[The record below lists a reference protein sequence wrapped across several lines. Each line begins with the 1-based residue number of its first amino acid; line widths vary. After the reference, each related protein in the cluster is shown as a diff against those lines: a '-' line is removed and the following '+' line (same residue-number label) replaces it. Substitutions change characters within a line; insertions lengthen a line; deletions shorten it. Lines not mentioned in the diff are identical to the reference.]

1 MQERE
6 FLRASPGSL
15 QGLNEDAGWWEQHST
30 GQVLV
35 STQKF
40 GDVLAAPQLTWQR
53 KGGHFPPVAPTYTDT
68 DEHMTMNLQQTWHF
82 SITS

>member
-15 QGLNEDAGWWEQHST
+15 QGLDEDVGWWEQHST

-35 STQKF
+35 STEKF
-40 GDVLAAPQLTWQR
+40 GDVLAAPQLCGSGTEDNFFLL
-53 KGGHFPPVAPTYTDT
+53 FPLA
-68 DEHMTMNLQQTWHF
+68 QG
-82 SITS
+82 